1 MNTQN
6 YPNPENYTT
15 FRLWQVN
22 NTWEK
27 KINSTLAEFNLNQS
41 QYLHLVSLAWLCY
54 TEQDISQSR
63 LAAYTQSNQML
74 TSKVVRALEK
84 AKYITRKPHP
94 TDTRANVLEIT
105 QSGCDIITAA
115 LEKVLRSDA
124 AFFGPSSK
132 SKLFIALKELQRNHN
147 QETNL

>member
-1 MNTQN
+1 MDTLN
-6 YPNPENYTT
+6 YPNPENYTA

-27 KINSTLAEFNLNQS
+27 KINAVLAEFNLNQS
-41 QYLHLVSLAWLCY
+41 QYLHLVSLAWLGY

-63 LAAYTQSNQML
+63 LAVYTQSNQML

-84 AKYITRKPHP
+84 AKYITRKPRP
-94 TDTRANVLEIT
+94 ADTRANVLEIT

-115 LEKVLRSDA
+115 LEKVLQADSD
-124 AFFGPSSK
+124 FFGQTEK
-132 SKLFIALKELQRNHN
+132 SKLFKALQSLQK
-147 QETNL
+147 

>member
-1 MNTQN
+1 MDTIN

-27 KINSTLAEFNLNQS
+27 KINAILAEFDLNQS

-54 TEQDISQSR
+54 TEREITQSC
-63 LAAYTQSNQML
+63 LAGYTKSNQML

-94 TDTRANVLEIT
+94 ADTRANVLEIT
-105 QSGCDIITAA
+105 QAGCDIITAA
-115 LEKVLRSDA
+115 LEKVLQADIE
-124 AFFGPSSK
+124 FFGRAEK
-132 SKLFIALKELQRNHN
+132 SKLFTALQSLQK
-147 QETNL
+147 